1 MSDNKDLEQKIF
13 ASIIAALIF
22 LLVSSQFMYKL
33 TNKIGLKTLNSND
46 NPTTWGYIL
55 HSIVFGLIVFGTM
68 FIPKY

>member
-1 MSDNKDLEQKIF
+1 MSNKDLGQKFF

-22 LLVSSQFMYKL
+22 LLVSSQFMYNL
-33 TNKIGLKTLNSND
+33 TNKIGLKTLNYSD
-46 NPTTWGYIL
+46 HPTTWGYIL